1 MLKYPCLVLDHDD
14 TVVQTEKTLGY
25 PYFCKILQQF
35 RPGATVSFS
44 EYVHD
49 CHDFGFT
56 GMCERRWQFTK
67 EEQKEEY
74 IGWID
79 YLMKNIPPTFPGIR
93 DLILRQKN
101 EGGLICVVSHSSERN
116 ISRDYREHFGIQPDA
131 IYGWDLPADQRKPH
145 AYPLE
150 DIMRRFHL
158 NPEEL
163 LVVDDAQLACRMAAP
178 VGVDVAFAAWGKMD
192 FPELSEG
199 MRRSCRFSFDTPQQ
213 LEHFLFNNQAV
224 V

>member
-44 EYVHD
+44 DYVHD

-74 IGWID
+74 TGWID
-79 YLMKNIPPTFPGIR
+79 YLMRNIPPTFPGIR
-93 DLILRQKN
+93 ELILRQKT

-150 DIMRRFHL
+150 DIMRRFQL
-158 NPEEL
+158 KPEDL

-178 VGVDVAFAAWGKMD
+178 VGVDVAFAAWGKLD

-213 LEHFLFNNQAV
+213 LEAFLFNN
-224 V
+224 